1 MREITLEVPD
11 GVKRVSAIVKYKTK
25 DQADNQI
32 SVATFSFD
40 TDMSFMYGLLKSF
53 AIVFDDTHICFTSPF
68 SYASTGVRR

>member
-40 TDMSFMYGLLKSF
+40 TDNLSGARVDENGEISYTIRLERKVAKG
-53 AIVFDDTHICFTSPF
+53 DTE
-68 SYASTGVRR
+68 